1 MMLVQQPRSCL
12 RCRWSS
18 TSNQGIYIIFSA
30 MLLAAVLI
38 TIALLRQMKLFQGVK
53 LGEAI

>member
-1 MMLVQQPRSCL
+1 
-12 RCRWSS
+12 
-18 TSNQGIYIIFSA
+18 